1 MTTCGKFPFVSILYR
16 QGSEKTLFLHVKKIN
31 DTIKQNSW
39 RLDLPTVLRVDG
51 FRFFFFSDKHLPLHI
66 HVEKGD
72 GYMRVEL
79 DTFKVTKRYKLS
91 KTDEKKIITIIQEHQ
106 QKLIGAWDEY
116 FNYKG

>member
-1 MTTCGKFPFVSILYR
+1 MP
-16 QGSEKTLFLHVKKIN
+16 
-31 DTIKQNSW
+31 TI
-39 RLDLPTVLRVDG
+39 LRVDG
-51 FRFFFFSDKHLPLHI
+51 FRFFFFSDEHLPLHI

-91 KTDEKKIITIIQEHQ
+91 KNDEKKVITIIQEHQ
-106 QKLIGAWDEY
+106 QKLIGAWNEY